1 MAPLLARAG
10 AAAADQETD
19 GKPGRRV
26 DPYGTPLF
34 HQQKPTM
41 PAFGFQVSIKLPIRD
56 GPNMAW
62 QTGHSRHG
70 LALVETKEPKASNWN
85 SKVAKIPYQ
94 YPC

>member
-1 MAPLLARAG
+1 PG

-34 HQQKPTM
+34 HQEKPTI
-41 PAFGFQVSIKLPIRD
+41 PAIGFQVSIKLPFRD
-56 GPNMAW
+56 GPDIAW
-62 QTGHSRHG
+62 LTGPLHHG
-70 LALVETKEPKASNWN
+70 FALVETKVPKVSNRN
-85 SKVAKIPYQ
+85 SKVAIIPYQ

>member
-10 AAAADQETD
+10 AAADDQETD
-19 GKPGRRV
+19 GDPGRRV

-34 HQQKPTM
+34 HQEKPTM
-41 PAFGFQVSIKLPIRD
+41 PPFGFQVSIKLPIRD

-62 QTGHSRHG
+62 QTGPLHHG
-70 LALVETKEPKASNWN
+70 FALVEAQEPKVSIGN
-85 SKVAKIPYQ
+85 SKVAIIPYQ